1 MGREAVGGSVGS
13 ETWRGRVMVSPSG
26 EKAGV
31 LGEGGG
37 SNKAEERCGEQREV
51 RAVLTRLARAC
62 TDFPYG
68 GGLIW
73 FGLVWFGLNSTE
85 QLQTAESRRYPR
97 SSSRPR
103 SWLYYGSCSCI
114 SVRCVSLAAYVYPR
128 KQERPL
134 LEITRVGLFPA
145 R

>member
-1 MGREAVGGSVGS
+1 MGS

-37 SNKAEERCGEQREV
+37 RNKAEERCGEQREV
-51 RAVLTRLARAC
+51 RAVLTSLARAC

-73 FGLVWFGLNSTE
+73 FALVRFELH
-85 QLQTAESRRYPR
+85 
-97 SSSRPR
+97 
-103 SWLYYGSCSCI
+103 
-114 SVRCVSLAAYVYPR
+114 
-128 KQERPL
+128 
-134 LEITRVGLFPA
+134 
-145 R
+145 

>member
-13 ETWRGRVMVSPSG
+13 ETWRGRVMVSPSS
-26 EKAGV
+26 EKAGE

-37 SNKAEERCGEQREV
+37 SDKAEERCGEQREV

-68 GGLIW
+68 RGLI
-73 FGLVWFGLNSTE
+73 WFGLNSTE
-85 QLQTAESRRYPR
+85 HLQTAQSRRYPG

-103 SWLYYGSCSCI
+103 SWLDYGSCSCI
-114 SVRCVSLAAYVYPR
+114 SIRCVSLAAYVYPHNQ
-128 KQERPL
+128 KRPL
-134 LEITRVGLFPA
+134 LVITRVGLFPA